1 MKFLLGLALGA
12 FTGVAFF
19 FVTLYIL
26 QLIFR

>member
-12 FTGVAFF
+12 FTGIAFF
-19 FVTLYIL
+19 IITLYIL

>member
-1 MKFLLGLALGA
+1 MKFLLGLVLGT

-26 QLIFR
+26 QLIFM

>member
-12 FTGVAFF
+12 FTGVTFF